1 MSWERREEVHSV
13 AKMYRVPS
21 MEYAK
26 WRHGQRVKVEGNRC
40 EWFSTNLLS
49 TSYESFREYLDL
61 VFMYAGTLSLSK
73 EMKLAKVEE
82 LKIGDV
88 FIKGGS
94 PGHAVIVVDVAVNES
109 TGEKV
114 FMLAQS
120 YMPAQEIH
128 VLVNPNDAEFSPWY
142 SADFGEELMTPEWAF
157 KRDMLKSF

>member
-1 MSWERREEVHSV
+1 M
-13 AKMYRVPS
+13 
-21 MEYAK
+21 
-26 WRHGQRVKVEGNRC
+26 
-40 EWFSTNLLS
+40 
-49 TSYESFREYLDL
+49 
-61 VFMYAGTLSLSK
+61 
-73 EMKLAKVEE
+73 EE